1 MQQERNRRVR
11 STDWLERMSYENTN
25 CPCGEKKPTDTMLCD
40 ACNAHFADRREMADY
55 QNGGLKVE
63 WRRGAAI
70 ILLALARRRKK
81 DIERVKKDVYA
92 GQPLT
97 SGLGI
102 ATL

>member
-1 MQQERNRRVR
+1 
-11 STDWLERMSYENTN
+11 
-25 CPCGEKKPTDTMLCD
+25 
-40 ACNAHFADRREMADY
+40 MADY